1 MESYKTNITNITNI
15 TPCNICNIDLF
26 NQIIKNNNKKFI
38 VIDGIIGAGK
48 TTFINLLIENYKKK
62 GKKSHPIY
70 EPVDIWKS
78 TGALEYF
85 YEDIPKNAYEFQTFT
100 FITRIK
106 RIIDEVV
113 KNPDADYYILERTI
127 FTDKYIFVELLKKEL
142 GPVKMNMYNMWWDM
156 WTMLLK
162 NIVFDKWVL
171 LDTSI
176 DTSLDRI
183 KKRNR
188 SGELVDETYQRN
200 LHKAHIDFYE
210 KIKKEYGDNVKII
223 PSSLMDKNFIED
235 NSIINEIS
243 ELI

>member
-1 MESYKTNITNITNI
+1 MESYSTITN
-15 TPCNICNIDLF
+15 PDNICNIDLF
-26 NQIIKNNNKKFI
+26 NQIIKDNKKKFI

-113 KNPDADYYILERTI
+113 KNPDADYYILERTV

-142 GPVKMNMYNMWWDM
+142 GPVKMNMYNLWWDM

-188 SGELVDETYQRN
+188 SGEIVDETYQRN

>member
-1 MESYKTNITNITNI
+1 
-15 TPCNICNIDLF
+15 
-26 NQIIKNNNKKFI
+26 
-38 VIDGIIGAGK
+38 
-48 TTFINLLIENYKKK
+48 
-62 GKKSHPIY
+62 
-70 EPVDIWKS
+70 
-78 TGALEYF
+78 
-85 YEDIPKNAYEFQTFT
+85 
-100 FITRIK
+100 
-106 RIIDEVV
+106 
-113 KNPDADYYILERTI
+113 
-127 FTDKYIFVELLKKEL
+127 
-142 GPVKMNMYNMWWDM
+142 MYNMWWDM

-176 DTSLDRI
+176 NTSLDRI

-188 SGELVDETYQRN
+188 SGELVDESYQRN